1 MYIYG
6 LVQIFHLIIWLLT
19 KSYRVENP
27 NDVDR
32 MGNKGTMKLQDFVHL
47 VYSIQS
53 NLYASIASGPGG
65 AMLL

>member
-19 KSYRVENP
+19 KSSRVENP

-53 NLYASIASGPGG
+53 NLYTSIASGPGG